1 MILSVRNCVL
11 RASRCKRALN
21 GSYCIRCFGI
31 TSSICYLFCAG
42 SNEYIP
48 DYSNMVGELL
58 AYVQSLGLKAKRVIS
73 CSMIVQLSD
82 HLKRV
87 VFLWSIMEMRNM
99 KENLSKLTKIQKG
112 MIVFSVLY
120 EIYIFIQCSEY
131 YPTVDGGF
139 FDWNAEEIF
148 MYSLPIALYWTLFWV
163 WGDKWNNFIK
173 KKTKNTEN
181 IMVLLKAFVNSIMN
195 FVGKIIL
202 ILFVCFVGYT
212 VFFNFIENSKKE
224 SMIHIVEKWQQMKPE
239 VMEDIIKDGTSVKMR
254 DENGNTLLMY
264 AAEFNQDPKV
274 IEVLIKNGADVNARN
289 QEGMT
294 ALMYAVSDNNNS
306 EIVRTLIKYGA
317 EVNARHPNGD
327 SVLIGASKLC
337 QNPKVIEVLLKNG
350 ANIKLKNKNGTNAL
364 MGAALFNKNPD
375 IIDVLIK
382 YGADIKGRDDYGFTV
397 LMLAAGKNENPEVIK
412 RLIKYGAPISVDLNG
427 RTVLDYAKL
436 NSKIYGTDVYWL
448 LNDLMYK

>member
-1 MILSVRNCVL
+1 MSNELTTIEAIKDMFRRYIDFYGCSSRKQFICGFFFVKISFLILVIQKYQNPGIIINYVCLIWYLATIIPLLALTTRRIRCMGWSQWSWLLFIIPFINILFLLALCIMPNKEIVTSKEKIYTKFEWNLETTGHTVSDKKICFFPVVCGIIFLFSIIYAERYEYANKNAIDVSDQWEQITPESIENMILRGN
-11 RASRCKRALN
+11 LN
-21 GSYCIRCFGI
+21 
-31 TSSICYLFCAG
+31 
-42 SNEYIP
+42 
-48 DYSNMVGELL
+48 V
-58 AYVQSLGLKAKRVIS
+58 
-73 CSMIVQLSD
+73 
-82 HLKRV
+82 
-87 VFLWSIMEMRNM
+87 
-99 KENLSKLTKIQKG
+99 KG
-112 MIVFSVLY
+112 R
-120 EIYIFIQCSEY
+120 
-131 YPTVDGGF
+131 D
-139 FDWNAEEIF
+139 
-148 MYSLPIALYWTLFWV
+148 
-163 WGDKWNNFIK
+163 
-173 KKTKNTEN
+173 
-181 IMVLLKAFVNSIMN
+181 
-195 FVGKIIL
+195 
-202 ILFVCFVGYT
+202 
-212 VFFNFIENSKKE
+212 
-224 SMIHIVEKWQQMKPE
+224 
-239 VMEDIIKDGTSVKMR
+239 KDGKTP
-254 DENGNTLLMY
+254 LMY

-274 IEVLIKNGADVNARN
+274 IEVLIKNGADVNTRN